1 MALSGQTV
9 TVRCFVPHGVTI
21 YKGPGEFGVEPVTL
35 AGPPLVSLGFG
46 TAVEHRP
53 HGFGVTTVDAD
64 LWAGWAAT
72 HSQLVT
78 LPGGAGCWMVVE

>member
-35 AGPPLVSLGFG
+35 AGPQPVSLGFG

-53 HGFGVTTVDAD
+53 HGFGVTTVPIEV
-64 LWAGWAAT
+64 WNSWFAA
-72 HSQLVT
+72 HANGPLVRN
-78 LPGGAGCWMVVE
+78 GGVALVDD